1 MPRRMLG
8 KLETAETTKA
18 YWSVA
23 GPGEEGWGRAVCRS
37 LRQKQRSKE
46 YPSLSLLLPSLLL
59 PAPLIGQTTLEPASR
74 EPLDYSTR
82 SSF

>member
-8 KLETAETTKA
+8 KLETAATTKA
-18 YWSVA
+18 YRNVA
-23 GPGEEGWGRAVCRS
+23 GPGEEGWGRAVCRI

-46 YPSLSLLLPSLLL
+46 HPSLSLLLVSLLL
-59 PAPLIGQTTLEPASR
+59 PAPLTVQTTLEPTSR